1 MTGLLI
7 TSEYG
12 YLHNSSPFINS
23 VKTKAMKRRIF
34 TVILLLLGS
43 STAFAQL
50 KVGSNPSQINKS
62 SILELESTRQGL
74 LLPRIPGANLTT
86 APLNGAP
93 DGMIIYV
100 TDSSSLFIRK
110 NGLWQKM
117 SVDSVANNGNWNTAG
132 NAGLDS
138 NKNFIGTIDQQAL
151 VFKTGNAERI
161 RLTANGNIKMAA
173 STIPAGTNQVQV
185 LVIDPATGIL
195 LQRTMAASAF
205 NNAIVS
211 LNGLRDSVQTFVADS
226 IAGKDFTISSTN
238 GVHTFNIPTQAG
250 NGATSR
256 GLLSYGDWLRFDSS
270 ARFQILHTLFSAT
283 PDANGITI
291 NNGTLTLHA
300 ADATNPGA
308 VSAGDQTF
316 GGNKTFQN
324 NVHVVQN
331 ATIDG
336 NVILST
342 IGAAAAT
349 DSNNVLIRR
358 TDGTLV
364 KKLLDNNAFKT
375 LITGKSPGA
384 ANDINIDSSSV
395 SQTVIN
401 IPDASTT
408 VRGVINLVSGQT
420 FAGYKSFRDSLAVGV
435 AEGTKGNS
443 SFQVVGSIATNL
455 TKVTSSYTATAADN
469 TILADATSGALTITL
484 PAPGTIAG
492 RMYTVKKIGTGGI
505 DNQLTITASG
515 GTIDGSA
522 NYIIYNDWTFV
533 TLQTDG
539 TNWFVIKK

>member
-1 MTGLLI
+1 
-7 TSEYG
+7 
-12 YLHNSSPFINS
+12 
-23 VKTKAMKRRIF
+23 MKRRIF

-138 NKNFIGTIDQQAL
+138 NKNFIGTTDQQAL
-151 VFKTGNAERI
+151 VFKTGNAERM

-226 IAGKDFTISSTN
+226 LAGKDFTISSTN
-238 GVHTFNIPTQAG
+238 GVHTFNIPTQTG

-308 VSAGDQTF
+308 VSAADQTF

-342 IGAAAAT
+342 IGAAAAA

-358 TDGTLV
+358 ADGTLV

-492 RMYTVKKIGTGGI
+492 RMYTIKKIGTGGI

>member
-1 MTGLLI
+1 MKCRILMMILFV
-7 TSEYG
+7 
-12 YLHNSSPFINS
+12 LSS
-23 VKTKAMKRRIF
+23 T
-34 TVILLLLGS
+34 
-43 STAFAQL
+43 TAFAQL

-74 LLPRIPGANLTT
+74 LLPRIPGANLTA
-86 APLNGAP
+86 APLNTAP

-117 SVDSVANNGNWNTAG
+117 SVDSVANNGSWSTLG

-138 NKNFIGTIDQQAL
+138 TKNFLGTTDQQAL
-151 VFKTGNAERI
+151 IFKTNNAERL
-161 RLTANGNIKMAA
+161 RVTAGGNIKMAA
-173 STIPAGTNQVQV
+173 GTIPDGTTQLQV
-185 LVIDPATGIL
+185 LVIDPVTGEV
-195 LQRTMAASAF
+195 LQRTMAPSAF

-211 LNGLRDSVQTFVADS
+211 LNGLRDTVQTFAVDS
-226 IAGKDFTISSTN
+226 AAGVDFTINSTA
-238 GVHTFNIPTQAG
+238 GVHKFNIPTQSG
-250 NGATSR
+250 NGTTSR
-256 GLLSYGDWLRFDSS
+256 GLLSYNDWLRFDSS
-270 ARFQILHTLFSAT
+270 ARFQILHTLFSTT
-283 PDANGITI
+283 PDVNGISV

-300 ADATNPGA
+300 ADATNPGG
-308 VSAGDQTF
+308 VSVGDQTF

-336 NVILST
+336 NVVLT
-342 IGAAAAT
+342 NVANAAPT
-349 DSNNVLIRR
+349 DSNNVLLRR

-364 KKLLDNNAFKT
+364 KRLLNDNAFKT
-375 LITGKSPGA
+375 LVTGKSPGTV
-384 ANDINIDSSSV
+384 NDINIDSSSAT
-395 SQTVIN
+395 QTVIN

-408 VRGVINLVSGQT
+408 VRGVVNLLSGQT

-443 SFQVVGSIATNL
+443 SFQVNGSIATNL
-455 TKVTSSYTATAADN
+455 TKVTSNYAVTASDN
-469 TILADATSGALTITL
+469 TILADATGGALTITL

-492 RMYTVKKIGTGGI
+492 RIYTIKKTGSGGI
-505 DNQLTITASG
+505 DKEVTISTTG

-539 TNWFVIKK
+539 TDWYVIKK

>member
-1 MTGLLI
+1 
-7 TSEYG
+7 
-12 YLHNSSPFINS
+12 
-23 VKTKAMKRRIF
+23 MKYRIV
-34 TVILLLLGS
+34 TMILFVLSS

-74 LLPRIPGANLTT
+74 LLPRIPGANLTA
-86 APLNGAP
+86 APLNAAP

-117 SVDSVANNGNWNTAG
+117 SVDSVANNGSWSTIG

-138 NKNFIGTIDQQAL
+138 NKNFIGTTDQQAL
-151 VFKTGNAERI
+151 IFKTGNAERM
-161 RLTANGNIKMAA
+161 RFMANGNIKMA
-173 STIPAGTNQVQV
+173 TGTVPSGTTQLQV
-185 LVIDPATGIL
+185 LVIDPVTGDV

-211 LNGLRDSVQTFVADS
+211 LNGLRDTVQTFAADS
-226 IAGKDFTISSTN
+226 AAGKDFTISSAT
-238 GVHTFNIPTQAG
+238 GVHTFNIPTQSG
-250 NGATSR
+250 NGVTSR
-256 GLLSYGDWLRFDSS
+256 GLLSYNDWLRFDSS
-270 ARFQILHTLFSAT
+270 ARFQILHTLFSVT
-283 PDANGITI
+283 PDANGISV

-300 ADATNPGA
+300 ADATNPGG
-308 VSAGDQTF
+308 VSIADQTF

-336 NVILST
+336 NVVLSNVAN
-342 IGAAAAT
+342 AAPT
-349 DSNNVLIRR
+349 DSSNVIIRR

-364 KKLLDNNAFKT
+364 KRLLNDNAFKT
-375 LITGKSPGA
+375 LVVGKNPGTV
-384 ANDINIDSSSV
+384 NDINIDSSSAT
-395 SQTVIN
+395 QTVIN

-408 VRGVINLVSGQT
+408 VRGVVNLLSGQT

-435 AEGTKGNS
+435 AEGTKANS
-443 SFQVVGSIATNL
+443 SFQVNGSMASNL
-455 TKVTSSYTATAADN
+455 TKVTSSYAASAADN
-469 TILADATSGALTITL
+469 TILADATGGALTITL
-484 PAPGTIAG
+484 PSPGTIAG
-492 RMYTVKKIGTGGI
+492 RIYTIKKIGSGGI
-505 DNQLTITASG
+505 DKEVTISSTG
-515 GTIDGSA
+515 GTIDGSP

-539 TNWFVIKK
+539 TDWYVIKK